1 MIEALAHERES
12 QSWPQNF
19 RAQRRSFA
27 CSPLMTPR
35 MTNAQPPSWRPYAA
49 YWATRNSLQY
59 PTLIIDVIRQGVF
72 PLRCKI
78 SHITKEHNM
87 STAKTVEIKC
97 KHHIGSGRKL
107 CGAVRLVAP
116 QDAFQVKRC
125 IEHQKV
131 YATEQRRAR
140 AKAKRKTVKEAE

>member
-35 MTNAQPPSWRPYAA
+35 MTNAQPLSWRLYAA
-49 YWATRNSLQY
+49 YWATRNSLRY
-59 PTLIIDVIRQGVF
+59 PTLIIDAICQGVF
-72 PLRCKI
+72 RWWCKI
-78 SHITKEHNM
+78 SHTNREHNM

-97 KHHIGSGRKL
+97 KHHVGPGRKL
-107 CGAVRLVAP
+107 CGATRMVAP
-116 QDAFQVKRC
+116 QDVFQVKRC
-125 IEHQKV
+125 IEHQQV
-131 YATEQRRAR
+131 YAAEQRRAR
-140 AKAKRKTVKEAE
+140 AKAERKAAKEAK